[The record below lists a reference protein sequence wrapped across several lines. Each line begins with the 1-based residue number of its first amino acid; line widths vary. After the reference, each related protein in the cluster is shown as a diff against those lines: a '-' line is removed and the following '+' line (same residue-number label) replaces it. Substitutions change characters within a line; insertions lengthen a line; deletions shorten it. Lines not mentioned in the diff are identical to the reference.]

1 MQWWIQ
7 LLEIASKLGILVGG
21 GIGIYLAWMRV
32 TAANRQAEAQ
42 IRQAEVQRRNY
53 VTELFSSA
61 VGQLRDEKLEVRL
74 FAIYNLRQIAIDHP
88 DYARAVIELL
98 SAYVRENPQRWG
110 EGEPPLDVREI
121 FRFLESKLKQDQ

>member
-1 MQWWIQ
+1 MQWIQ
-7 LLEIASKLGILVGG
+7 LVETLYKAIILIGG
-21 GIGIYLAWMRV
+21 GIGLYLAWLRV

-42 IRQAEVQRRNY
+42 IRQADVQRRNY

-74 FAIYNLRQIAIDHP
+74 FAIYNLRQIAVDHP

-98 SAYVRENPQRWG
+98 SAYVRENPKRWG

-121 FRFLESKLKQDQ
+121 FRFLETALKQDQ

>member
-7 LLEIASKLGILVGG
+7 LTEIIRNWALLIGG
-21 GIGIYLAWMRV
+21 AAGLYLAWRRV

-42 IRQAEVQRRNY
+42 IRQADVQRRNY
-53 VTELFSSA
+53 
-61 VGQLRDEKLEVRL
+61 
-74 FAIYNLRQIAIDHP
+74 
-88 DYARAVIELL
+88 ELL

-121 FRFLESKLKQDQ
+121 FRFLETKLEQDR